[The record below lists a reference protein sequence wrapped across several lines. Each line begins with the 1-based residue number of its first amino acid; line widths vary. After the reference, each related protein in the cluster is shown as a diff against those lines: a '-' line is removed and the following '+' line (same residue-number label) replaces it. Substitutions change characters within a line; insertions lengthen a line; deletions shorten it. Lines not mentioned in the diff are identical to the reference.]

1 LHLVPE
7 QQHRQ
12 WQTALPEFPAI
23 KFVRFEACQTHHT
36 LRLNDFT
43 EASLD
48 LSTMSSAQRD
58 LLPLDEAPD
67 ETEAAAPFALKE
79 QVAQRL
85 AAHRARRTQRPDERA
100 QNPTSTGT
108 PASASARASRI
119 AAAVAERYANSQSY
133 RAFLAEQA
141 ENAIRAAEAAAEVAA
156 LNAKAVAEAQYQL
169 LADLDQWSLTPPAP
183 ASAAA
188 PTPTPTTPLFTES
201 SSPAPAIPQ
210 DTASGLTVRL
220 YDAGQVARSYPN
232 PTFASNSRR
241 NHAQAHDTL
250 DEAEALALEDEIAF
264 RQSPSFEDL
273 GSPIDIP
280 ANLIEFPR
288 QLVASRKAR
297 PRLAEGPLREEAEQ
311 SAHQSAQTAQLRIFE
326 VEAAQI
332 STAPS
337 VESLAPEWSSILLA
351 AHPVSAVVEVPEA
364 PFQPV
369 LSPQTA
375 RFSLRLMAAIVD
387 GCIVTAAL
395 FAFAAVFAFTVGKL
409 SGPVNSSTGSHIT
422 LQTAAVT
429 AAVTFTIFTLLY
441 QVLFF
446 TLSEATPG
454 MRYARIAL
462 CTFADDNP
470 TRTAMRRRILATV
483 LAACP
488 LGIGFLWAWLDEDGL
503 GWHDRISRMY
513 QRSY

>member
-1 LHLVPE
+1 M
-7 QQHRQ
+7 
-12 WQTALPEFPAI
+12 
-23 KFVRFEACQTHHT
+23 
-36 LRLNDFT
+36 N
-43 EASLD
+43 
-48 LSTMSSAQRD
+48 SAQRD

-79 QVAQRL
+79 QVAERL
-85 AAHRARRTQRPDERA
+85 AAHRARRSQGPDQRPHNA
-100 QNPTSTGT
+100 TSIGT
-108 PASASARASRI
+108 PASANARASRI

-156 LNAKAVAEAQYQL
+156 LNAQAVADAQYQL
-169 LADLDQWSLTPPAP
+169 LADLDQWTLTPPAP

-188 PTPTPTTPLFTES
+188 PTALPIAES
-201 SSPAPAIPQ
+201 FSPAPAPTQ
-210 DTASGLTVRL
+210 DAASGLTIRL
-220 YDAGQVARSYPN
+220 YDADQVTRSYRDPAAT
-232 PTFASNSRR
+232 TFSRR
-241 NHAQAHDTL
+241 NQTQAHEML

-264 RQSPSFEDL
+264 RQSPTFEDL

-288 QLVASRKAR
+288 QLFAPRKAR
-297 PRLAEGPLREEAEQ
+297 PRLAEGPLREEADQ
-311 SAHQSAQTAQLRIFE
+311 SAHQSAETAQLRIFE

-332 STAPS
+332 SSAPAA
-337 VESLAPEWSSILLA
+337 ESLAPEWSSILLA

-364 PFQPV
+364 PFQTV

-387 GCIVTAAL
+387 GCIITAAL
-395 FAFAAVFAFTVGKL
+395 LAFAAVFAFTVGKL
-409 SGPVNSSTGSHIT
+409 DGPAAASTANHIN
-422 LQTAAVT
+422 LQTGAIT
-429 AAVTFTIFTLLY
+429 AAVTFTVFTLLY
-441 QVLFF
+441 QLLFF